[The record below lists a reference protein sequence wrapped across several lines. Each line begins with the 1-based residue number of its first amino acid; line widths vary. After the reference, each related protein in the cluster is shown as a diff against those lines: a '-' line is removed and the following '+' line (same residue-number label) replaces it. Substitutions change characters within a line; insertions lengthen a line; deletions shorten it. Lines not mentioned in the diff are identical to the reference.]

1 MHSNLPTRIRRQLEV
16 RVCLCVLCCVAV
28 FFVCKICESLSLV
41 RPPKGCTQ
49 STPRGKNAKVQQHP
63 AEFHQENP
71 KKMDQ
76 ITESLNLI
84 LRTRRS
90 NACLL
95 RHQILS
101 KITPRLVT
109 PLCCSDQYEG
119 GAAFHDRRSEL
130 RGNRF
135 GLFREKG
142 CCGDGNLTPACF
154 PRLEQSNLTSFLVL
168 FLFGSYYGLDPM
180 DHPCPSTKKYLWATV
195 WWLAS
200 VFLRPPIFRPP
211 GRSDGLVAQPK
222 GGGVILRGI

>member
-1 MHSNLPTRIRRQLEV
+1 
-16 RVCLCVLCCVAV
+16 
-28 FFVCKICESLSLV
+28 
-41 RPPKGCTQ
+41 
-49 STPRGKNAKVQQHP
+49 
-63 AEFHQENP
+63 
-71 KKMDQ
+71 MDQ

-130 RGNRF
+130 RGNRL

-200 VFLRPPIFRPP
+200 VFLRPPGKVRVF
-211 GRSDGLVAQPK
+211 GRSAQ
-222 GGGVILRGI
+222 GGRGNNMRDLEVHIWGPLHRILDAFCQKN